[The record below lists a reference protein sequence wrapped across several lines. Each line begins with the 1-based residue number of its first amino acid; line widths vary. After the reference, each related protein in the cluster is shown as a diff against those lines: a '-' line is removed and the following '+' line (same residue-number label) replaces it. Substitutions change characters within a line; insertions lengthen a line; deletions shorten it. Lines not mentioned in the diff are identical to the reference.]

1 MPEPVRVLVT
11 GAAGQIAYSLLY
23 SIGNGSVFGK
33 DQPIILVLLDITPMM
48 GVLDGVLMELQD
60 CALPLLKDV
69 IATDKE
75 EVAFKDLD
83 VAILVGSMPRRD
95 GMERKDLL
103 KANVKIF
110 KSQGAALDKYAK
122 KSVKVIV
129 VGNPANTNCLTASKS
144 APSIPKEN
152 FSCLTRLDHNR
163 AKAQIALKLGVT
175 SEDVKNVIIWGNH
188 SSTQYPDV
196 NHAKVKLQGKEV
208 GVYEALKNDSWLKG
222 EFITSTLPR
231 LCSSVAL
238 LSSRLE
244 NSPVRC
250 LLRKPS
256 VTTSGT
262 SGLGPQRESSCPW
275 ALSLTATPT
284 VFPMICCTRSLLQSR
299 IRHGRL
305 LKVSLSMISH
315 VRRWILL
322 QRNYQKK
329 KKLLLN
335 FFPLPD

>member
-1 MPEPVRVLVT
+1 MSEPIRVLVT

-83 VAILVGSMPRRD
+83 VAILVGSMPRRE

-163 AKAQIALKLGVT
+163 AKAQTVQQRGAAVIKARKLSSAMSAAKAICDHVR
-175 SEDVKNVIIWGNH
+175 DIWFG
-188 SSTQYPDV
+188 TP
-196 NHAKVKLQGKEV
+196 E
-208 GVYEALKNDSWLKG
+208 G
-222 EFITSTLPR
+222 EFVSMGVISDGNSYGVPDDLLYSFPVVIKNKTWKFVEGLPINDFSR
-231 LCSSVAL
+231 EKMDLTAKEL
-238 LSSRLE
+238 TEEKETAFEFLSS
-244 NSPVRC
+244 
-250 LLRKPS
+250 
-256 VTTSGT
+256 
-262 SGLGPQRESSCPW
+262 
-275 ALSLTATPT
+275 A
-284 VFPMICCTRSLLQSR
+284 
-299 IRHGRL
+299 
-305 LKVSLSMISH
+305 
-315 VRRWILL
+315 
-322 QRNYQKK
+322 
-329 KKLLLN
+329 
-335 FFPLPD
+335 